1 MSPART
7 SRKSRKKQGTRP
19 VVWFAGIGLAAVL
32 VIAGIGLLKWA
43 ETEPGQAAL
52 LTLGSDKMY
61 AEVQTTVEQTLKLV
75 LPALAVGPGPVL
87 QDGGLAPGSD
97 GDWAAPQLGPGAAI
111 RCRTVAV
118 QGGAP
123 YWVIQRNLAAALE
136 AIGARILWC
145 ERIYPARP
153 GPEQL
158 ATNDELDLI
167 RLDVGV
173 PGRPTHTLV
182 LHREDRSPAIRWGAD
197 QGRTAWQVFAA
208 ESAPTLALVI
218 DDWGN
223 NKSDAARA
231 ILDLDSPLTLAV
243 LPGRPFSR
251 EFALNRTD
259 LVLPPEQESDRG
271 DLPADG
277 QFDPVRGRLA
287 AGCPV
292 EVALGR
298 KAQPIPGR
306 RREVL
311 LHLPMEPE
319 GYPDPDPGA
328 GALMVGMDQE
338 AIAAL
343 IDGHRKALPMVTG
356 VNNHMGSAA
365 TADEA
370 TMQALMTVLRE
381 RDLFFLDSLT
391 TSKSVAAAAAA
402 REGIPV
408 LSNRLFLDYDSE
420 DAGRIRANLDRLVE
434 AARATGF
441 AVGIGHPY
449 PATAE
454 VLRRELPRLEAA
466 GVRLVTVSELLA
478 LKQEADKVRPR

>member
-1 MSPART
+1 M
-7 SRKSRKKQGTRP
+7 KQGTRT
-19 VVWFAGIGLAAVL
+19 VFWFLGAGLAVVL
-32 VIAGIGLLKWA
+32 VIVGIVALKWA

-61 AEVQTTVEQTLKLV
+61 AEVQTTVEQTLKMV

-87 QDGGLAPGSD
+87 QDGGLAPGKD
-97 GDWAAPQLGPGAAI
+97 GDWAVPELGPGAAI

-118 QGGAP
+118 ADGAP
-123 YWVIQRNLAAALE
+123 YWVIQRNLGAALE
-136 AIGARILWC
+136 AIGARVLWS
-145 ERIYPARP
+145 ERIYPSRP

-158 ATNDELDLI
+158 GTNDELDLV
-167 RLDVGV
+167 RVDVGV

-182 LHREDRSPAIRWGAD
+182 LHREGRSPAIRWGSD
-197 QGRTAWQVFAA
+197 CGRTAWQVFAA
-208 ESAPTLALVI
+208 DSAPTLALVI

-231 ILDLDSPLTLAV
+231 ILGLDAPLTLAI

-251 EFALNRTD
+251 EFALNRTE
-259 LVLPPEQESDRG
+259 LVLPPEPEAGRG
-271 DLPADG
+271 ELPADG
-277 QFDPVRGRLA
+277 EFDPVRRRLA

-292 EVALGR
+292 EVGLGR
-298 KAQPIPGR
+298 KAHPIPGK
-306 RREVL
+306 RREII

-319 GYPDPDPGA
+319 GYPDPNPGS
-328 GALMVGMDQE
+328 GALMAGMDSV

-343 IDGHRKALPMVTG
+343 IDGHLKALPMITG
-356 VNNHMGSAA
+356 INNHMGSRA

-370 TMQALMTVLRE
+370 TMQALMAVLRE

-391 TSKSVAAAAAA
+391 TPRSVAAAAAGRA
-402 REGIPV
+402 GIPV
-408 LSNRLFLDYDSE
+408 LSNRLFLDFDSE
-420 DAGRIRANLDRLVE
+420 DARRIEANLDRLVE

-449 PATAE
+449 PATAD

-478 LKQEADKVRPR
+478 LKQEAGR